1 MTDHI
6 ASIAEAPAS
15 VQNDPVTV
23 SVSRRVKP
31 GREAEFEDWLHGI
44 AEVAKT
50 FEGQQGLSVLRPS
63 DKTGGT
69 YVIIYRFDDAEHA
82 AAWESSAV
90 RAEWIA
96 RLDGISDEVL
106 DRSRATG
113 LEVWFDL
120 PRDQAVAP
128 SQPPRHVMAVVL
140 ITVIFAL
147 VFGLQALLG
156 PYIAHWPRWSQVLII
171 VVLQVLSLTYLIM
184 PIIAALLQRLLRRKA
199 A

>member
-1 MTDHI
+1 MTTQTHL
-6 ASIAEAPAS
+6 PAAGPHS
-15 VQNDPVTV
+15 AQKEPVTV

-31 GREAEFEDWLHGI
+31 GREAEFEEWIHGI

-63 DKTGGT
+63 DKTGGR
-69 YVIIYRFDDAEHA
+69 YVMIYRFDDADHA
-82 AAWESSAV
+82 AAWENSPE
-90 RAEWIA
+90 RAQWVA
-96 RLDGISDEVL
+96 KLDGLADEVL

-120 PRDQAVAP
+120 PQEQAAAP
-128 SQPPRHVMAVVL
+128 SQPPRHVMALVL

-156 PYIAHWPRWSQVLII
+156 PYITNWPRWSQVLII

-184 PIIAALLQRLLRRKA
+184 PVIAALLQRMLRRKA